1 MPAPTNLPLLKA
13 FAAEI
18 KSRRVDQG
26 LSQEELAFKAGLSR
40 TFLGKIEVAQNQPT
54 LSVIYRIS
62 EGLGIAPEVVM
73 AATSN
78 RYKKELRAQRRLS
91 LLKPIR

>member
-1 MPAPTNLPLLKA
+1 MPAPTNIPLLKA

-18 KSRRVDQG
+18 KARRVDQR

-62 EGLGIAPEVVM
+62 EGLGTAPEDLL
-73 AATSN
+73 ASTSI
-78 RYKKELRAQRRLS
+78 RYKKELRSERRLS
-91 LLKPIR
+91 GARPAR